1 MNFSPA
7 VPSGVPDVI
16 FHMPGIVGFK
26 NQGIGAERRDI
37 DVVEDALGVN
47 SMPLFRKKDLRELF
61 ECYVHIHLLTPL
73 EDPEIGIQFYANVL
87 RFLHDDGFIV

>member
-7 VPSGVPDVI
+7 VPSGVPNFI

-37 DVVEDALGVN
+37 DVVEDALP
-47 SMPLFRKKDLRELF
+47 SRQKDIF
-61 ECYVHIHLLTPL
+61 KMS
-73 EDPEIGIQFYANVL
+73 
-87 RFLHDDGFIV
+87 

>member
-1 MNFSPA
+1 MNSSPA
-7 VPSGVPDVI
+7 VPTGVPDFI

-47 SMPLFRKKDLRELF
+47 SLPLLRNKDLHELF
-61 ECYVHIHLLTPL
+61 ACYVHIHLLTPPA
-73 EDPEIGIQFYANVL
+73 DPEIGIQFYAYVL
-87 RFLHDDGFIV
+87 MFLHDDEFIV